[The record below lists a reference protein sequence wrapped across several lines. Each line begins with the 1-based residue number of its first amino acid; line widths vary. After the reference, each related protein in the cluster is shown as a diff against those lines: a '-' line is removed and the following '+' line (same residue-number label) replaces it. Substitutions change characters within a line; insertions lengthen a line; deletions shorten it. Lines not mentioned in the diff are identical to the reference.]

1 MISPLFCPSE
11 FIRKEHR
18 SLRGSGVLA
27 IGVPSLYLSAK
38 ILKHMIFYYDFY
50 QWNILKRNFEP
61 ECITNHKTLWVS
73 KVLKYPKKCLEAGQ
87 KCAARWAELAVQFCR
102 YSKSHRENS
111 ISFIFLES
119 PHQVDMKNIQPVNLQ
134 PLF

>member
-38 ILKHMIFYYDFY
+38 ILKDMIF
-50 QWNILKRNFEP
+50 
-61 ECITNHKTLWVS
+61 
-73 KVLKYPKKCLEAGQ
+73 
-87 KCAARWAELAVQFCR
+87 
-102 YSKSHRENS
+102 
-111 ISFIFLES
+111 
-119 PHQVDMKNIQPVNLQ
+119 
-134 PLF
+134 